1 MGKRSVL
8 CGVCV
13 AAIMALIPAS
23 VASAGSVKLSV
34 QAAGSGGDGTISHA
48 AAKAKRQG
56 YLVPNDAAYARQKA
70 AAAAAAPAN
79 RHVFDVHAPLAPT
92 AARSFNGIRQPNSA
106 PSDSTGA
113 VGPTRYIELVNTN
126 FAIYSKTSNTPMST
140 GSLNTL
146 ANAPQPTSS
155 TRR

>member
-92 AARSFNGIRQPNSA
+92 AARSFNGIRQPTPRRRTRPA
-106 PSDSTGA
+106 P
-113 VGPTRYIELVNTN
+113 
-126 FAIYSKTSNTPMST
+126 
-140 GSLNTL
+140 L
-146 ANAPQPTSS
+146 ARPATSS
-155 TRR
+155 SSIRTSRSTARRATHR